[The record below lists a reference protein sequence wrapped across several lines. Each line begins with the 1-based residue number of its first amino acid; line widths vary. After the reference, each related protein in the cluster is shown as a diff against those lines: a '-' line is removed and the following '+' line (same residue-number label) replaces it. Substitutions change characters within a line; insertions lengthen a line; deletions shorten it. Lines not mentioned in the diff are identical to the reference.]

1 MYIDIRYTQY
11 SVNAPYIIKSTY
23 TNNHPRAALSRYVQ
37 QIVLF
42 ISQITL
48 TVALLTLKK
57 SIRTL
62 LSTLFI
68 GSSNRQVG
76 GFSK

>member
-23 TNNHPRAALSRYVQ
+23 AYNHPRAALSHYVQ

-48 TVALLTLKK
+48 TVAL
-57 SIRTL
+57 SH
-62 LSTLFI
+62 
-68 GSSNRQVG
+68 
-76 GFSK
+76 